1 MVIYTENPKESTR
14 KPMGVKKKKKKSE
27 ALLSTRP
34 TPKISWVSTHQ
45 QHCEKEIKKAISFML
60 SE

>member
-1 MVIYTENPKESTR
+1 
-14 KPMGVKKKKKKSE
+14 MGVKKKKKSE
-27 ALLSTRP
+27 ALLGTRP

-60 SE
+60 SEWIKYPEKCSWKKIKT